1 MPEGDSSGDSH
12 SRLRGSR
19 WWRQLRQLISRTP
32 EHSLRE
38 SLEEAI
44 DEAEDAPANGKGS
57 DDLGP
62 VERAMMRNMLHLGDA
77 CAGDS
82 AVPRGDMVMFDADA
96 GFPALVARFRDAGHS
111 RMPVWRGEGNFLDL
125 LKKDKDVSKLMSAA
139 ELEAL
144 FDLGYHLKHVDTIFR
159 RVFG

>member
-44 DEAEDAPANGKGS
+44 DEAEDAPANGKG
-57 DDLGP
+57 
-62 VERAMMRNMLHLGDA
+62 GDTRT
-77 CAGDS
+77 S
-82 AVPRGDMVMFDADA
+82 
-96 GFPALVARFRDAGHS
+96 PALPSSGIS
-111 RMPVWRGEGNFLDL
+111 
-125 LKKDKDVSKLMSAA
+125 
-139 ELEAL
+139 
-144 FDLGYHLKHVDTIFR
+144 FR
-159 RVFG
+159 RSEAPSACSVKGRVCASSATVCSSR